1 MRSELGKLRDER
13 NRRKECRDAALA
25 TDLDEFKKGNG
36 ELKDGNEKLKSQLF
50 DCQEEK
56 ERLRKELGK
65 LRRENAKLKEA
76 KKLELKETE
85 MNKDILDDG
94 CDFIKANE
102 FYQGRNLKN
111 HMKVKII

>member
-65 LRRENAKLKEA
+65 LRRENAKLKEGITTVSICLEF
-76 KKLELKETE
+76 KLE
-85 MNKDILDDG
+85 G
-94 CDFIKANE
+94 
-102 FYQGRNLKN
+102 
-111 HMKVKII
+111 